1 MKSAY
6 EDHLEVERAY
16 RRSCVEAGN
25 ECATARGAAALF
37 GVSEGSIHEA
47 KRDGRLHPVFVLH
60 LRDTP
65 VYTLAAL
72 REYFAGRAAP
82 DQRLLDKMRGHG
94 PTCFVEGAG
103 GWVLLTERP
112 GLRTWDE
119 GDA

>member
-25 ECATARGAAALF
+25 ECLTARGGAALF
-37 GVSEGSIHEA
+37 GVSESRIHEA
-47 KRDGRLHPVFVLH
+47 KRDGRLHSIFVLH

-72 REYFAGRAAP
+72 REYFAGRAEP
-82 DQRLLDKMRGHG
+82 DPALLHKMRGHG
-94 PTCFVEGAG
+94 PTCHVEGAG
-103 GWVLLTERP
+103 GWVLLTEKP
-112 GLRTWDE
+112 GLRMWNE
-119 GDA
+119 GDD